1 MTSRKTPRL
10 LMYPNAS
17 RTKGVSK
24 MTANPLLSSPK
35 LNLLPPEVLPSGM
48 QVFELQLA
56 PHGTPLAPF
65 KASYFTV
72 EPNGM
77 SPIDS
82 HSVHEIWMVA
92 QGCGE
97 LTYDGRTCIIEPRQN
112 FYF

>member
-1 MTSRKTPRL
+1 
-10 LMYPNAS
+10 
-17 RTKGVSK
+17 
-24 MTANPLLSSPK
+24 
-35 LNLLPPEVLPSGM
+35 M

-112 FYF
+112 FYFEPPKPHQVKNCGPEPLVIFSVWWK